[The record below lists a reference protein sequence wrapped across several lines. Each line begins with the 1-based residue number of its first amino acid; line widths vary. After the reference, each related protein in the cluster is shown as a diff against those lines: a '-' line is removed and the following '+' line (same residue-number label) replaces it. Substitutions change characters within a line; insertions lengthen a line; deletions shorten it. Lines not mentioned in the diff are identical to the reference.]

1 MSRPIPDQGPE
12 LLGEVLCRLFTARG
26 WGRRQGRLHLEK
38 AWAEAVGPEHA
49 AHTRVGALRRGV
61 LEVVVDNAVL
71 LQELAH
77 FHKRRLLEA
86 LRPRLPR
93 TPLTDLRFRAG
104 VIDESNSR

>member
-1 MSRPIPDQGPE
+1 MAIRRDPPPRGPE
-12 LLGEVLCRLFTARG
+12 GIGDILGRLFTGRG
-26 WGRRQGRLHLEK
+26 WGRRQDRLRLER
-38 AWAEAVGPEHA
+38 AWAEAAGPLHA

-86 LRPRLPR
+86 LRRRLPN
-93 TPLTDLRFRAG
+93 TPLNDLRFRAG
-104 VIDESNSR
+104 VLD